1 MKSLVI
7 LLLSGTAFAFAPL
20 TGQRS
25 EPLTVCSALWRQVIP
40 RLDFVMECPQIVG
53 ETVTTTSRGGFLAFL
68 AALALSLPAH
78 AVSGGK

>member
-7 LLLSGTAFAFAPL
+7 LLLSGTACAFAPL
-20 TGQRS
+20 RGQRS
-25 EPLTVCSALWRQVIP
+25 EPLTVCTALWCQVIP
-40 RLDFVMECPQIVG
+40 RRDFVTERPQIVP
-53 ETVTTTSRGGFLAFL
+53 ETVPNTSRGGFLAFL